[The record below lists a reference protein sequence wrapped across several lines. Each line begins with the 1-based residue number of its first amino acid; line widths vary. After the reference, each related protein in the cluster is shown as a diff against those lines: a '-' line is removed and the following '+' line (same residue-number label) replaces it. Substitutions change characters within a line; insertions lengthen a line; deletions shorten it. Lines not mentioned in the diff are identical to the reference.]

1 MLAELFFR
9 ITVENNNN
17 NNNNNYAPNDE
28 LSEAPNDNFRKYLF
42 GRRFQ
47 I

>member
-9 ITVENNNN
+9 ITVENYNN

-28 LSEAPNDNFRKYLF
+28 LSEAPNDNFRKISVRKTF
-42 GRRFQ
+42 
-47 I
+47 